1 MIWDIGTLF
10 GIGII
15 GSIVIGGG
23 CLYIR
28 DFINWLKEQ
37 KEEKSYD
44 RTIKESQKEL
54 VELLQK

>member
-23 CLYIR
+23 CLYIK
-28 DFINWLKEQ
+28 DFVNWLKER

-44 RTIKESQKEL
+44 LIIKESQKEL
-54 VELLQK
+54 LGLLQR

>member
-10 GIGII
+10 GISII
-15 GSIVIGGG
+15 GSVVIGGG

-44 RTIKESQKEL
+44 RIIKESQKEL
-54 VELLQK
+54 AEIFNG